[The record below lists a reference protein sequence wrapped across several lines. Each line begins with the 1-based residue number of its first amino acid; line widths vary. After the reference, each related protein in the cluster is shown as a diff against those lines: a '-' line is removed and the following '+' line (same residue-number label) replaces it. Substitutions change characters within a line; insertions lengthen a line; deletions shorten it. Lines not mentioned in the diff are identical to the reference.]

1 MHLEVLQKMLQ
12 HNVVL
17 LQQNY
22 KKRCKLKLN
31 LNQLQIS
38 LLFLPENL
46 RNELKI
52 PLGQLIKN
60 SNPDKEKQIRESFGE
75 HLVIT
80 VGDATSQLLLNM
92 GLIPFLHII
101 DGQEKRQKCSVPLP
115 VEPKDIEICREIHTK
130 NNAGEISDEN
140 FDLIKNIFDE
150 TPRTPVRLLVDG
162 EEDLLVLPVCLFAP
176 ENSVVMYGQPNEGL
190 VIAEITDEV
199 REKVQKIVNQMK

>member
-1 MHLEVLQKMLQ
+1 M
-12 HNVVL
+12 
-17 LQQNY
+17 
-22 KKRCKLKLN
+22 
-31 LNQLQIS
+31 
-38 LLFLPENL
+38 FLPENL

-60 SNPDKEKQIRESFGE
+60 SNPDKEKQIRESFDE
-75 HLVIT
+75 HLVIA

-101 DGQEKRQKCSVPLP
+101 DGQEKREKRSPPLA
-115 VEPKDIEICREIHTK
+115 DSINTEITVK
-130 NNAGEISDEN
+130 NNPGEISTESFN
-140 FDLIKNIFDE
+140 LIKNIFE
-150 TPRTPVRLLVDG
+150 QKPPIRLMVDG

-190 VIAEITDEV
+190 VIAEITNEV